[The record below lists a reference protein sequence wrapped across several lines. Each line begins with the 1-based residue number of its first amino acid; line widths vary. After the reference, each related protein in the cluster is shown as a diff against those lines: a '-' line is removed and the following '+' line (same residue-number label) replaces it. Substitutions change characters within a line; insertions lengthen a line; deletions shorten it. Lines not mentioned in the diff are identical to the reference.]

1 VTRGPR
7 PAVLAIVAAV
17 AAILFGIG
25 VLLDLHALRLA
36 AKPWPVVA
44 LALWVWR
51 DAPAGP
57 YRRWLTLG
65 LAASLAGDLFLE
77 LSPRALFVPGLVSF
91 LIAHVLYVIA
101 YASDTRALHLA
112 RAIPAYLYAVIVLVA
127 LWPGLGPM
135 RVPVSV
141 YTLVIC
147 TMIWRAAARVGAVP
161 RTSAQLALAGA
172 IVFALSDSMIALG
185 RFGGHLLP
193 EDIRTGWPLRVAIM
207 STYWL
212 GQGAIAA
219 SAHRPVRKI
228 SGA

>member
-1 VTRGPR
+1 MRRAPSPT
-7 PAVLAIVAAV
+7 VLAILAGVAAFF
-17 AAILFGIG
+17 FGIG
-25 VLLDLHALRLA
+25 VLLDLHVLRLA

-44 LALWVWR
+44 LAVWVWR

-57 YRRWLTLG
+57 YRRWVTLG

-101 YASDTRALHLA
+101 YAADTRALHA
-112 RAIPAYLYAVIVLVA
+112 VRAIPAYLYGAIMLVA

-135 RVPVSV
+135 TVPVSV

-147 TMIWRAAARVGAVP
+147 TMLWRAAARVGAVP
-161 RTSAQLALAGA
+161 RASAQLALAGA

-212 GQGAIAA
+212 GQWGIAA
-219 SAHRPVRKI
+219 SAHRRRR
-228 SGA
+228 